1 MALDIIAGDN
11 LIIGDDTFPI
21 FSVGEQTVAGF
32 NDPGFLKMATVSCS
46 TERDSE
52 NAGGDMVGKVENL
65 TSLVCVPFQALT
77 PEQLIGL
84 GLNDPH
90 EKKTTFIADSTSF
103 VEIVVTVG
111 NR

>member
-11 LIIGDDTFPI
+11 LIIAGGTFPI
-21 FSVGEQTVAGF
+21 FSVGEQTVDNF
-32 NDPGFLKMATVSCS
+32 NDPSYLKMATVSCS
-46 TERDSE
+46 TERDGD
-52 NAGGDMVGKVENL
+52 NASGDTTGKVENL
-65 TSLVCVPFQALT
+65 TSLLCMPFQALT

-90 EKKTTFIADSTSF
+90 EKKTTFIADGTSF

-111 NR
+111 KR